1 MIAVDEAIAW
11 AAFQIGCRTSKRPPL
26 VDALIAAAAQGRGGC
41 LVHRDGHLAAMPLD
55 LVEQIQLP
63 EPVSG

>member
-1 MIAVDEAIAW
+1 MIAVDEAVAW

-26 VDALIAAAAQGRGGC
+26 LDALIAGAAKGRGAC
-41 LVHRDGHLAAMPLD
+41 LVHRDGHLAAMPLE

-63 EPVSG
+63 DPVSG

>member
-1 MIAVDEAIAW
+1 MRPSSGRR
-11 AAFQIGCRTSKRPPL
+11 FQIGCRTSKRPPL
-26 VDALIAAAAQGRGGC
+26 LDALIAAAAGRGAY
-41 LVHRDGHLAAMPLD
+41 LVHRDGHLAAMPLE